1 MILELC
7 SSQIWYFEILSFITV
22 LDGFI
27 VISSWMI
34 KGRDQ
39 KSWTEPQL
47 DQEGPWHPTS
57 IFFFLIKIFFFTLYA

>member
-47 DQEGPWHPTS
+47 DQEGP
-57 IFFFLIKIFFFTLYA
+57 